1 MRKFTVGICMVILAG
16 ALTAC
21 GAGTKEASLAESIE
35 TEAAETVSSEAAE
48 EEIAEETSSAAEEA
62 SSAAEEASNAEEA
75 SSAEETPNA
84 EETGY
89 VSGTLT
95 SLGTETLGLTLED
108 GTEMEFSMGST
119 VLDTEADLTEGLTV
133 MVSYQETEAGF
144 EALYLTDAP
153 TVTGEVVDGTMAS
166 VRIRLEDGTEMLFD
180 KQEANVNLKDGL
192 VIGNQ
197 ITVAYRENGD
207 SAESGFYLAV
217 MIRDAD

>member
-21 GAGTKEASLAESIE
+21 GAGTQESSPAESIE
-35 TEAAETVSSEAAE
+35 TEAAETASSEA
-48 EEIAEETSSAAEEA
+48 
-62 SSAAEEASNAEEA
+62 
-75 SSAEETPNA
+75 A

-108 GTEMEFSMGST
+108 GTEMEFSMEST

-133 MVSYQETEAGF
+133 TVSYQETEAGF

-192 VIGNQ
+192 VIGNR

-207 SAESGFYLAV
+207 SAESGFYMAV

>member
-1 MRKFTVGICMVILAG
+1 
-16 ALTAC
+16 
-21 GAGTKEASLAESIE
+21 
-35 TEAAETVSSEAAE
+35 
-48 EEIAEETSSAAEEA
+48 
-62 SSAAEEASNAEEA
+62 
-75 SSAEETPNA
+75 
-84 EETGY
+84 
-89 VSGTLT
+89 
-95 SLGTETLGLTLED
+95 
-108 GTEMEFSMGST
+108 MGST

-133 MVSYQETEAGF
+133 TVSYQETEAGF

-180 KQEANVNLKDGL
+180 KQEANVDLNDGL

-207 SAESGFYLAV
+207 SAESGFYMAV

>member
-21 GAGTKEASLAESIE
+21 GAGTQESSPAESIE
-35 TEAAETVSSEAAE
+35 TEAAE
-48 EEIAEETSSAAEEA
+48 EEITGEAAEETSSAAEEA
-62 SSAAEEASNAEEA
+62 ASTEETL
-75 SSAEETPNA
+75 SAEETSNA

-133 MVSYQETEAGF
+133 TVSYQETEAGF

-166 VRIRLEDGTEMLFD
+166 VQIRLEDGTEMLFD

-192 VIGNQ
+192 VIGNR
-197 ITVAYRENGD
+197 ITVAYRENGN

>member
-21 GAGTKEASLAESIE
+21 GAGTQESSPAESIE
-35 TEAAETVSSEAAE
+35 TEAAETVSSEA
-48 EEIAEETSSAAEEA
+48 
-62 SSAAEEASNAEEA
+62 
-75 SSAEETPNA
+75 A

-108 GTEMEFSMGST
+108 GTEMEFSMEST

-133 MVSYQETEAGF
+133 TVSYQETEAGF

-166 VRIRLEDGTEMLFD
+166 VQIRLEDGTEMLFD
-180 KQEANVNLKDGL
+180 KQEANVDLKDGL

-207 SAESGFYLAV
+207 SAESGFYMAV

>member
-21 GAGTKEASLAESIE
+21 GAGTQESSPAESIE

-48 EEIAEETSSAAEEA
+48 EETAEETSSAAEEA
-62 SSAAEEASNAEEA
+62 SSTAEEASNAEEA

-108 GTEMEFSMGST
+108 GTEMEFSMEST

-133 MVSYQETEAGF
+133 TISYQETEAGF

-153 TVTGEVVDGTMAS
+153 TVTGEVVDGIMAS

-180 KQEANVNLKDGL
+180 KQEANVDLKDGL

-207 SAESGFYLAV
+207 SAESGFYMAV

>member
-21 GAGTKEASLAESIE
+21 GAGTQESSPAESIE
-35 TEAAETVSSEAAE
+35 TEAAE
-48 EEIAEETSSAAEEA
+48 EEITGEAAEETSSAAEEA
-62 SSAAEEASNAEEA
+62 ASTEETL
-75 SSAEETPNA
+75 SAEETSNA

-133 MVSYQETEAGF
+133 TVSYQETEAGF

-153 TVTGEVVDGTMAS
+153 TVTGEVVDAAMAS

-180 KQEANVNLKDGL
+180 KQEANVDLKDGL

-207 SAESGFYLAV
+207 SAESGFYMAV

>member
-1 MRKFTVGICMVILAG
+1 MRKFTVGICIAILAG

-48 EEIAEETSSAAEEA
+48 E
-62 SSAAEEASNAEEA
+62 
-75 SSAEETPNA
+75 
-84 EETGY
+84 TGY

-108 GTEMEFSMGST
+108 GTEMEFSMGSA
-119 VLDTEADLTEGLTV
+119 VLDTEADLAEGLTV
-133 MVSYQETEAGF
+133 TVSYQETEAGF

-166 VRIRLEDGTEMLFD
+166 VQIRLEDGTEMLFD

-192 VIGNQ
+192 VIGNR

>member
-21 GAGTKEASLAESIE
+21 GAGTQESSPAESIE

-48 EEIAEETSSAAEEA
+48 EEITGEAAEETSSAAEEA
-62 SSAAEEASNAEEA
+62 ASTEET
-75 SSAEETPNA
+75 SSAEETSNA

-108 GTEMEFSMGST
+108 GTKMEFSMEST

-133 MVSYQETEAGF
+133 TVSYQETEAGF

-180 KQEANVNLKDGL
+180 KQEANVDLKDGL

>member
-1 MRKFTVGICMVILAG
+1 MRKFTAGICMVILAG

-21 GAGTKEASLAESIE
+21 GAGTQESSPAESIE
-35 TEAAETVSSEAAE
+35 TEAAETASSEA
-48 EEIAEETSSAAEEA
+48 
-62 SSAAEEASNAEEA
+62 
-75 SSAEETPNA
+75 A

-133 MVSYQETEAGF
+133 TVSYQETEAGF

-180 KQEANVNLKDGL
+180 KQEANVDLKDGL

-207 SAESGFYLAV
+207 SAESGFYMAV

>member
-21 GAGTKEASLAESIE
+21 GAGTQESSPAESIE
-35 TEAAETVSSEAAE
+35 TEAAETASSEAAE
-48 EEIAEETSSAAEEA
+48 EETAGEAAEETSSAAEEA
-62 SSAAEEASNAEEA
+62 AST
-75 SSAEETPNA
+75 EETSNA

-133 MVSYQETEAGF
+133 TVSYQETEAGF

-180 KQEANVNLKDGL
+180 KQEANVDLKDGL

-207 SAESGFYLAV
+207 SAESGFYMAV

>member
-1 MRKFTVGICMVILAG
+1 MRKFTVGICIAILAG

-35 TEAAETVSSEAAE
+35 TEAAEEETAGEA
-48 EEIAEETSSAAEEA
+48 AEETSSAAEETA
-62 SSAAEEASNAEEA
+62 STEEMSNAEETL
-75 SSAEETPNA
+75 SA

-108 GTEMEFSMGST
+108 GTEMEFSMGSA
-119 VLDTEADLTEGLTV
+119 VLDTEADLTEGLAVT
-133 MVSYQETEAGF
+133 VSYQETEAGF

-166 VRIRLEDGTEMLFD
+166 VQIRLEDGTEMLFD

-207 SAESGFYLAV
+207 SAESGFYMAV

>member
-21 GAGTKEASLAESIE
+21 GAGTQESSPAESIE
-35 TEAAETVSSEAAE
+35 TEAAETASSEA
-48 EEIAEETSSAAEEA
+48 
-62 SSAAEEASNAEEA
+62 
-75 SSAEETPNA
+75 A

-108 GTEMEFSMGST
+108 GTEMEFSMEST

-133 MVSYQETEAGF
+133 TVSYQETEAGF

-180 KQEANVNLKDGL
+180 KQEANVDLKDGL

-207 SAESGFYLAV
+207 SAESGFYMAV
-217 MIRDAD
+217 MIRDADLPKKILAKSTVCE

>member
-21 GAGTKEASLAESIE
+21 GAGTQESSPAESIE
-35 TEAAETVSSEAAE
+35 TEAAETASSEAAE
-48 EEIAEETSSAAEEA
+48 EEITGEAAEETSSAAEEA
-62 SSAAEEASNAEEA
+62 
-75 SSAEETPNA
+75 
-84 EETGY
+84 GY

-133 MVSYQETEAGF
+133 TVSYQETEAGF

-192 VIGNQ
+192 VIGNR

-207 SAESGFYLAV
+207 SAESGFYMAV

>member
-1 MRKFTVGICMVILAG
+1 MVILAG

-21 GAGTKEASLAESIE
+21 GAGTQESSPAESIE

-48 EEIAEETSSAAEEA
+48 EEITGEAAEETSSAAEEA
-62 SSAAEEASNAEEA
+62 ASTEETL
-75 SSAEETPNA
+75 SAEETSNA

-133 MVSYQETEAGF
+133 TVSYQETEAGF

-166 VRIRLEDGTEMLFD
+166 VQIRLEDGTEMLFD

-192 VIGNQ
+192 VIGNR

>member
-21 GAGTKEASLAESIE
+21 GAGTQESSPAESIE
-35 TEAAETVSSEAAE
+35 TEAAESASSEAAE
-48 EEIAEETSSAAEEA
+48 ETSST
-62 SSAAEEASNAEEA
+62 EEASNAEEA
-75 SSAEETPNA
+75 SSAEETSSM

-133 MVSYQETEAGF
+133 TVSYQETEAGF

-180 KQEANVNLKDGL
+180 KQEANVDLKDGL

>member
-21 GAGTKEASLAESIE
+21 GAGTQESSPAESIE
-35 TEAAETVSSEAAE
+35 TEAAETASSEA
-48 EEIAEETSSAAEEA
+48 
-62 SSAAEEASNAEEA
+62 
-75 SSAEETPNA
+75 A

-108 GTEMEFSMGST
+108 GTKMEFSMEST

-133 MVSYQETEAGF
+133 TVSYQETEAGF

-180 KQEANVNLKDGL
+180 KQEANVDLKDGL

>member
-21 GAGTKEASLAESIE
+21 GAGTQESSPAESIE
-35 TEAAETVSSEAAE
+35 TKAAETASSEA
-48 EEIAEETSSAAEEA
+48 
-62 SSAAEEASNAEEA
+62 
-75 SSAEETPNA
+75 A

-108 GTEMEFSMGST
+108 GTEMEFSMEST

-133 MVSYQETEAGF
+133 TVSYQETEAGF

-180 KQEANVNLKDGL
+180 KQEANVDLKDGL

-207 SAESGFYLAV
+207 SAESGFYMAV

>member
-21 GAGTKEASLAESIE
+21 GAGTQESSPAESIE

-48 EEIAEETSSAAEEA
+48 EENTGEAAEETSSAAEEA
-62 SSAAEEASNAEEA
+62 ASTEETL
-75 SSAEETPNA
+75 SAEETSNA

-133 MVSYQETEAGF
+133 TVSYQETEAGF

-166 VRIRLEDGTEMLFD
+166 VQIRLEDGTEMLFD

-192 VIGNQ
+192 VIGNR

>member
-21 GAGTKEASLAESIE
+21 GAGTQESSPAESIE
-35 TEAAETVSSEAAE
+35 TEAAETASSEAAE
-48 EEIAEETSSAAEEA
+48 EETAGEAAEETSSA
-62 SSAAEEASNAEEA
+62 
-75 SSAEETPNA
+75 A

-108 GTEMEFSMGST
+108 GTEMEFSMGSA
-119 VLDTEADLTEGLTV
+119 VLDTEADLTEGLAVT
-133 MVSYQETEAGF
+133 VSYQETEAGF

-166 VRIRLEDGTEMLFD
+166 VQIRLEDGTEMLFD

-192 VIGNQ
+192 VIGNR

>member
-21 GAGTKEASLAESIE
+21 GAGTQESSPAESIE

-62 SSAAEEASNAEEA
+62 SSTAEEASNAEEA

-133 MVSYQETEAGF
+133 TVSYQETEAGF

-180 KQEANVNLKDGL
+180 KQEANVDLKDGL

-207 SAESGFYLAV
+207 SAVSGFYMAV

>member
-21 GAGTKEASLAESIE
+21 GAGTQESSPAESIE

-48 EEIAEETSSAAEEA
+48 EETAGEAAEETSS
-62 SSAAEEASNAEEA
+62 AEEA

-133 MVSYQETEAGF
+133 TVSYQETEAGF

-180 KQEANVNLKDGL
+180 KQEANVDLKDGL

>member
-21 GAGTKEASLAESIE
+21 GAGTQESSPAESIE
-35 TEAAETVSSEAAE
+35 TEAAESASSEAAE
-48 EEIAEETSSAAEEA
+48 ETSST
-62 SSAAEEASNAEEA
+62 EEASNAEEA
-75 SSAEETPNA
+75 SSAEETSSM

-133 MVSYQETEAGF
+133 TVSYQETEAGF
-144 EALYLTDAP
+144 EALYLTDAQ

-180 KQEANVNLKDGL
+180 KQEANVDLKDGL

>member
-21 GAGTKEASLAESIE
+21 GAGTQESSPAESIE

-48 EEIAEETSSAAEEA
+48 EENTGEAAEEAASTEETSSA
-62 SSAAEEASNAEEA
+62 
-75 SSAEETPNA
+75 EETSNA

-133 MVSYQETEAGF
+133 TVSYQETEAGF

-180 KQEANVNLKDGL
+180 KQEANVDLKDGL
-192 VIGNQ
+192 VIGNR

>member
-21 GAGTKEASLAESIE
+21 GAGTQESSPAESIE
-35 TEAAETVSSEAAE
+35 TEAAETASSEAAE
-48 EEIAEETSSAAEEA
+48 E
-62 SSAAEEASNAEEA
+62 
-75 SSAEETPNA
+75 
-84 EETGY
+84 TGY
-89 VSGTLT
+89 ASGTLT

-108 GTEMEFSMGST
+108 GTEMEFSMEST

-133 MVSYQETEAGF
+133 TVSYQETEAGF
-144 EALYLTDAP
+144 EALYLTDAQYSQNF
-153 TVTGEVVDGTMAS
+153 DIKGT
-166 VRIRLEDGTEMLFD
+166 
-180 KQEANVNLKDGL
+180 QEANVDLKDGL

-207 SAESGFYLAV
+207 SAESGFYMAV

>member
-21 GAGTKEASLAESIE
+21 GAGTQESSPAESIE

-62 SSAAEEASNAEEA
+62 SSTAEEASNAEEA

-108 GTEMEFSMGST
+108 GTEMEFSMEST

-133 MVSYQETEAGF
+133 TISYQETEAGF

-153 TVTGEVVDGTMAS
+153 TVTGEVVDAAMAS

-180 KQEANVNLKDGL
+180 KQEANVDLKDGL

-207 SAESGFYLAV
+207 SAESGFYMAV